1 MPDSQHN
8 VHETIQAYRR
18 RRERI
23 GPIALGA
30 VAVLLLA
37 AGIVLIVVWLTSENP
52 PSIAGL
58 FSSDTP
64 TPTITPRPPTITPSP
79 TLTPPPTETATPQGP
94 ITYIVEEGDTL
105 WSIAAEYE
113 VDLLLLMSVNNISDS
128 GAISAGDEL
137 IIPAPGTERPTATAL
152 PESLPPGTEIVYIV
166 EPGDTLLGIADEF
179 NTTVEAIAEAS
190 EIEPD
195 DILGTGQRLIVPV
208 NLVTPTPTVTGGTPT
223 PTRTMI
229 P

>member
-23 GPIALGA
+23 GPIALGGL
-30 VAVLLLA
+30 AVLLLA

-58 FSSDTP
+58 FASETP

-79 TLTPPPTETATPQGP
+79 TLTPLPTDTATPPGP
-94 ITYIVEEGDTL
+94 TTYLVEAGDTL
-105 WSIAAEYE
+105 WDIAAEFE
-113 VDLLLLMSVNNISDS
+113 VDILLLMAVNNISDPS
-128 GAISAGDEL
+128 QIFAGQEL
-137 IIPAPGTERPTATAL
+137 IIPPPGSERPTSTPYSAT
-152 PESLPPGTEIVYIV
+152 PGTVIVYVV
-166 EPGDTLLGIADEF
+166 EPGDTLASIASRFDTTIEDIVERNDLDIEAALGE
-179 NTTVEAIAEAS
+179 
-190 EIEPD
+190 
-195 DILGTGQRLIVPV
+195 GQRLNIQILMVTR
-208 NLVTPTPTVTGGTPT
+208 TPTATGGTPT
-223 PTRTMI
+223 PTQTMI